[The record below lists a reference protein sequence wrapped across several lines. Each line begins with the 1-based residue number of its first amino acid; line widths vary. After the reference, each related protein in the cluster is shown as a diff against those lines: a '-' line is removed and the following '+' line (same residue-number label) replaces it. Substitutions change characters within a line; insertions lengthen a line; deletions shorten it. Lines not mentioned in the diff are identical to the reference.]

1 MAEEP
6 RTRTT
11 EQKAQDYMAMG
22 HSVEL
27 IDKIRADSDSGYK
40 KDRTDEELKDIVT
53 RHVGHLE
60 NMVSR
65 EDWGSEDMTASKAA
79 IINGKSYITS

>member
-27 IDKIRADSDSGYK
+27 IDKIRADSDAGYK

-65 EDWGSEDMTASKAA
+65 EDWGSEDMTASNAA
-79 IINGKSYITS
+79 IINGKAYIAS

>member
-27 IDKIRADSDSGYK
+27 IDKIRADSDPGYK
-40 KDRTDEELKDIVT
+40 KDRTDKELKDIVT

-60 NMVSR
+60 TMVGLT
-65 EDWGSEDMTASKAA
+65 DWGSEDMTASNAA
-79 IINGKSYITS
+79 IINGKAYIAS